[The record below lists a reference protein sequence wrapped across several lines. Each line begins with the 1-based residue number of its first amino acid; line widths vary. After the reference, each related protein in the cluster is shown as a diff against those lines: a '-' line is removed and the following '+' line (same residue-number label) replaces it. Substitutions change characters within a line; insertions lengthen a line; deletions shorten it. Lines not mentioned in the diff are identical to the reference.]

1 MGSCGEVIMQMLRI
15 TGCSN
20 SSYWYAGKI
29 GSVVPHLGQDSGEYI
44 TREPSGY
51 VNIVKCADAELVD
64 VTPAVPKCVRA
75 GSAARKH
82 YRVSVEITFNQPD
95 QLDRFDPSILE
106 REAVTR
112 LRDLLIYRKI
122 DAEASLN

>member
-1 MGSCGEVIMQMLRI
+1 MRMLRI

-29 GSVVPHLGQDSGEYI
+29 GSVVPYIGEDAGEYI

-64 VTPAVPKCVRA
+64 VTAIVPKCMGAVNSDRY
-75 GSAARKH
+75 H
-82 YRVSVEITFNQPD
+82 YRVSVEVTFNQPD
-95 QLDRFDPSILE
+95 QLDRFDPTVLE

-122 DAEASLN
+122 DAVASLR